1 MSTTLS
7 PQEDLARVADRIRAG
22 DPAAEEEFVR
32 EFGERVRVFVV
43 MRTRD
48 REAARDLGQDIMIS
62 VLTALRDGR
71 LRDSDRLAAF
81 VYGTARNLVNNYL
94 RTRRDE
100 RTGGP
105 LPDVAATS
113 ADPSAAFETGQRQ
126 SLVRRA
132 LARMSRTDR
141 GILLL
146 TLVDGLKPGEIG
158 HRLGLNAEVVRA
170 RKSRALKKA
179 IERIN
184 ELSRNRS

>member
-1 MSTTLS
+1 MGTTLS
-7 PQEDLARVADRIRAG
+7 PAEDLARVADRIRAG
-22 DPAAEEEFVR
+22 DPSAEDALVR

-48 REAARDLGQDIMIS
+48 REAANDLGQEIMMS

-71 LRDSDRLAAF
+71 LRDPERLAAF
-81 VYGTARNLVNNYL
+81 VYGIARNVVNNHL

-100 RTGGP
+100 RTDG
-105 LPDVAATS
+105 LIHEVAATTANP
-113 ADPSAAFETGQRQ
+113 ADAFEASQRQ
-126 SLVRRA
+126 GFVQRA
-132 LARMSRTDR
+132 LARLSRADR

-158 HRLGLNAEVVRA
+158 CRLGLTAEVVRA
-170 RKSRALKKA
+170 RKSRALKKV

-184 ELSRNRS
+184 ELSRTRS